1 LVEQRKREKIEDKK
15 ARQRVKDMIEQD
27 RKDREAKRVSASTS
41 VSQVVS
47 KVQEPKIDNKSDEA
61 RLQVN

>member
-1 LVEQRKREKIEDKK
+1 
-15 ARQRVKDMIEQD
+15 MIEQD

-41 VSQVVS
+41 VPQVVS

-61 RLQVN
+61 RLQVNWKDVTRWCVWWLSC